1 MKNKA
6 NGNSIMARIR
16 ADKGL
21 MKDGQNRVFSA
32 KITHLLPVQKTCASN
47 ALFPDEDSHLLCFHQ
62 SALYL

>member
-1 MKNKA
+1 
-6 NGNSIMARIR
+6 MASIR

-21 MKDGQNRVFSA
+21 MKDGQNRGFSA
-32 KITHLLPVQKTCASN
+32 KITHLLPVQKIFASN